1 MTTEQQP
8 VGTGPSQDRDST
20 GWVILGVALIAL
32 GFLFAANNLGVIPWP
47 LRQMWATMS
56 KARVGIGIVII
67 GIALI
72 MWAQSGRRVT
82 MPERGRKLYR
92 SRRDTWL
99 AGVLGGLAQYFGVDS
114 TLLRLGFIG
123 LVVLFDMGGLVAA
136 YIVMA
141 LVVPREPV
149 VSQPPAAVPPAWPAQ
164 PPQPPQPPQA
174 APPAPEA
181 ATAPPVPDA
190 PAPPAPEE
198 PVPAAPEAAVQSD
211 TAAADGADAP
221 GDENPPT
228 A

>member
-1 MTTEQQP
+1 VTTEQQP
-8 VGTGPSQDRDST
+8 AGTGPSHDRDST

-47 LRQMWATMS
+47 LKQMWATMS

-72 MWAQSGRRVT
+72 MWAQSGRRIA
-82 MPERGRKLYR
+82 MPERGIKLYR

-99 AGVLGGLAQYFGVDS
+99 AGVLGGLAQYFGIDS

-141 LVVPREPV
+141 LVVPREPG
-149 VSQPPAAVPPAWPAQ
+149 VSQPPAAAPPAWPTQ
-164 PPQPPQPPQA
+164 PPQPPVAP
-174 APPAPEA
+174 PPAPEA
-181 ATAPPVPDA
+181 
-190 PAPPAPEE
+190 PAPEA
-198 PVPAAPEAAVQSD
+198 PVPAAPEAPAPAVSE
-211 TAAADGADAP
+211 TAPPEAPEAP
-221 GDENPPT
+221 GDENQPT